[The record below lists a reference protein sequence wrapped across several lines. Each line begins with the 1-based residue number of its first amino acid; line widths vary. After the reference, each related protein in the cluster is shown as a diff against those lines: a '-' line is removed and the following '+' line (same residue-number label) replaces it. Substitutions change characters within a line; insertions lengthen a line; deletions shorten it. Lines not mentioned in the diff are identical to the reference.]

1 MLEKFNDPNLLNN
14 EKYLKIKAGD
24 EIQVKAKD
32 ARKDEENFEEHI
44 WFGELNGKNGYFPK
58 KVVREIRVF
67 TDKLIY
73 RVPSEV

>member
-1 MLEKFNDPNLLNN
+1 LLEKYNDPNLLNH

-32 ARKDEENFEEHI
+32 ARKDDFEEHI
-44 WFGELNGKNGYFPK
+44 WFGELNGKNGYFQK
-58 KVVREIRVF
+58 KVVREILVF